1 MEPLCFKVPM
11 QLEDSIR
18 VEYWNLNVFFDP
30 IHYHDEC
37 QLTYIINSEGIVFI
51 GNRLVR
57 FAKDELYLIGKN
69 IPHVFKNDDQ
79 YYEGSVIKEA
89 RAISVFFS
97 SDIFHKVFADLSEL
111 NHLNKLLD
119 DSSMGIKLVGVEAK
133 SFESSMKSLLKLN
146 GFDKAMCLFHI
157 LNRIFLAKDIEHIS
171 PKIHFPLDQED
182 RTKLNKVFD
191 YTMQHHQEKI
201 SLKEISSLINMAPT
215 AFCRYFKLRTLKTYS
230 QFLIEVRISKACKM
244 INERS
249 SNVAEACYSSGY
261 NNISNFHRHFK
272 NVTGMT
278 PSKFKRR
285 FVFSEA
291 IV

>member
-1 MEPLCFKVPM
+1 M
-11 QLEDSIR
+11 QSEESIR
-18 VEYWNLNVFFDP
+18 VEYWNLNVFFTP

-37 QLTYIINSEGIVFI
+37 QLTYVLDSEGIVFV

-69 IPHVFKNDDQ
+69 LPHVFKNDDQ
-79 YYEGSVIKEA
+79 YHEGGISKKA

-97 SDIFHKVFADLSEL
+97 FDSFQKIFGDLSEF
-111 NHLNKLLD
+111 NHLNKLLE
-119 DSSMGIKLVGVEAK
+119 DSSMGIRLVGTEAK
-133 SFESSMKSLLKLN
+133 SFESPMKSMLKHN
-146 GFDKAMCLFHI
+146 GFERAMCLFNI
-157 LNRIFLAKDIEHIS
+157 LNRMYLSTNMEHIS

-182 RTKLNKVFD
+182 RVKLNKVFD
-191 YTMQHHQEKI
+191 YTILHHQEKI
-201 SLKEISSLINMAPT
+201 SLNEISSLINMAPT

-244 INERS
+244 INEKS
-249 SNVAEACYSSGY
+249 SNVSEACYSSGY

-285 FVFSEA
+285 FVLSEA
-291 IV
+291 TA